1 MSSLENA
8 FRVVDIG
15 PNAENKEEVFW
26 VFSFRF
32 FFFGWGVGG
41 DFMAVLMFVDITRD
55 LY

>member
-8 FRVVDIG
+8 FRVVDID

-32 FFFGWGVGG
+32 FFGLGG
-41 DFMAVLMFVDITRD
+41 GGEFHGSSDVC
-55 LY
+55 